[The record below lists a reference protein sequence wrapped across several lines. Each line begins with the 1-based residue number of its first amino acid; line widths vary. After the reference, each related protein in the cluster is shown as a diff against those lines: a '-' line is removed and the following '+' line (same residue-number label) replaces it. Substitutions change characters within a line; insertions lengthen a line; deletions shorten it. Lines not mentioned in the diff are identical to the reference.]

1 MRYLLDTNVLIYM
14 LSAPDEISPEAKR
27 IVQTEEHLFASFASL
42 WEIAIKQGLGKLN
55 IGLNI
60 PGIEE
65 QCEIRDIQM
74 LPLSSGAIERIKTLP
89 DIHRDPFDRML
100 IAQAIEDSLTI
111 VTRDRIIPQYQVP
124 TIW

>member
-1 MRYLLDTNVLIYM
+1 M

-65 QCEIRDIQM
+65 QCEIRGIQM

>member
-14 LSAPDEISPEAKR
+14 LSAPAEISPEAKR
-27 IVQTEEHLFASFASL
+27 IVQTEEHLFVSFASL

-55 IGLNI
+55 IELNI

-65 QCEIRDIQM
+65 QCEIRGIRM
-74 LPLSSGAIERIKTLP
+74 LSLSSDAIERIKMLP

>member
-27 IVQTEEHLFASFASL
+27 IVQTEEHLFASIASL
-42 WEIAIKQGLGKLN
+42 WDIAIKQGLGKLN

-65 QCEIRDIQM
+65 QCEIRGIQM